1 MAAKHEQDA
10 TTPGGPAPGSRTP
23 GKYRLRS
30 HLPGRNFK
38 TRHIYIMNRTTL
50 PLAGLAG
57 LAVALFAQ
65 AEPKIPAASASLT
78 VTSSAFPSGGSIPAK
93 YSCEGA
99 NVSPAL
105 EWSGIPA
112 KTKSLALICED
123 PDAPTGTWT
132 HWVLFNLPAST
143 TTLPEK
149 MDTAATL
156 SSGAKQGTNDF
167 QKTGYGGP
175 CPPPGKPHRYFFKI
189 YALDTELA
197 LKPDATRNEVL
208 RAMEHH
214 IVAEGQL
221 MGTYQRKK

>member
-1 MAAKHEQDA
+1 M
-10 TTPGGPAPGSRTP
+10 
-23 GKYRLRS
+23 
-30 HLPGRNFK
+30 
-38 TRHIYIMNRTTL
+38 MNRSTL
-50 PLAGLAG
+50 SLACLAG
-57 LAVALFAQ
+57 LAVTLLAH
-65 AEPKIPAASASLT
+65 AEPPKPSAASASLS
-78 VTSSAFPSGGSIPAK
+78 VTSSAFPAGGSIPAK

-105 EWSGIPA
+105 EWSGTPA
-112 KTKSLALICED
+112 TTKSLALLCED
-123 PDAPTGTWT
+123 PDAPAGTWT

-143 TTLPEK
+143 TALPEK

-175 CPPPGKPHRYFFKI
+175 CPPPGKPHRYFFRL
-189 YALDTELA
+189 YALDIDLA
-197 LKPDATRNEVL
+197 LKPGATRKDL
-208 RAMEHH
+208 LHAMEHH